1 MQTHKTLINFG
12 LIFKVTPL
20 QVSHHYSPLVS
31 EIAKARE
38 HIQTSLEK
46 VKVILFFFVFLKL
59 CLLCLA
65 TISLVVGQINNL

>member
-1 MQTHKTLINFG
+1 MRVEALDLFWTDKGRYNLAEKRFYEDV
-12 LIFKVTPL
+12 LKVTPL

-46 VKVILFFFVFLKL
+46 IGVRLIFVENKPK
-59 CLLCLA
+59 
-65 TISLVVGQINNL
+65 I